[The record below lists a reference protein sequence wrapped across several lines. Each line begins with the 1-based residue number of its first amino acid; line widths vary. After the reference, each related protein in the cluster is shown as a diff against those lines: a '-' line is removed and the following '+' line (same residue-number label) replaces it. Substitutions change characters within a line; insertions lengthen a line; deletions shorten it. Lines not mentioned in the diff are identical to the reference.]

1 MDMYMYCYVFYFD
14 KIFKN
19 WCLINDDEIMVIGF
33 IYNYLVYIIERS

>member
-19 WCLINDDEIMVIGF
+19 WCLINDDEIMIIGF
-33 IYNYLVYIIERS
+33 RYNYLVYIIERS